1 MKKVS
6 IALAL
11 AAATSAAFGW
21 DNKYEIQVDPYG
33 TSAGG
38 SREVE
43 MRPRYDYDPSNRYR
57 GEIDSD
63 GSVRMK
69 NYEGHTLRGTVEND
83 GYGRLRDNDGNTYRV
98 RPR

>member
-38 SREVE
+38 SRSKGDAPKV
-43 MRPRYDYDPSNRYR
+43 
-57 GEIDSD
+57 
-63 GSVRMK
+63 
-69 NYEGHTLRGTVEND
+69 
-83 GYGRLRDNDGNTYRV
+83 
-98 RPR
+98 

>member
-1 MKKVS
+1 MKNLS
-6 IALAL
+6 IGLVLLVVA
-11 AAATSAAFGW
+11 SAAFGW

-33 TSAGG
+33 TSTGG